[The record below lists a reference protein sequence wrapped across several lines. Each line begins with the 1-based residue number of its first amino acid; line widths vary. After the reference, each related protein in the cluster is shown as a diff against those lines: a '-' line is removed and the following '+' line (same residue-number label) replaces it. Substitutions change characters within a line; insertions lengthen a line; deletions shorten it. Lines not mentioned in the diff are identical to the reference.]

1 MVVDLLFSSFIVDDA
16 AEGEYKDLASE
27 LKILIHLGEHKNI
40 VNLLGACTTRG
51 NLFVILECCPHG
63 NLLNFLREKREVFR
77 PYWLKI
83 DNNID
88 KEFTYVDLI
97 SIGYQVSQ
105 GMDFLQ
111 SKKVNIFNLFYFF
124 QYLFTQDNLF
134 SFLLLSF
141 TVNCYQGGH
150 ICIQLY
156 SKLLYQLQMLITYVF
171 NMSSTRQSPI

>member
-1 MVVDLLFSSFIVDDA
+1 MRFCSRNININLKISILVDDA

-40 VNLLGACTTRG
+40 VNLLGACTTG
-51 NLFVILECCPHG
+51 GGLFVILECCPHG

-83 DNNID
+83 DNDID

-97 SIGYQVSQ
+97 SIGFQISQ

-111 SKKVNIFNLFYFF
+111 SKKVSESIYIARRQKFPYSGLTANFIDYFYA
-124 QYLFTQDNLF
+124 L
-134 SFLLLSF
+134 
-141 TVNCYQGGH
+141 
-150 ICIQLY
+150 
-156 SKLLYQLQMLITYVF
+156 
-171 NMSSTRQSPI
+171 